1 MKNKVQTNRTAGQ
14 GLVEFAIILTAL
26 LLLILGT
33 IDLGRG
39 IFAYSVIQNAA
50 REGARF
56 GSLHPTNVGGIQTA
70 TRSLI
75 KGIDASSVVVT
86 HSFPDADTIRVNVTY
101 TFRPVTP
108 MLANLLGGAGVI
120 TLTSNAQMLIE

>member
-1 MKNKVQTNRTAGQ
+1 M
-14 GLVEFAIILTAL
+14 EFVIILTVL

-50 REGARF
+50 REGARY
-56 GSLHPTNVGGIQTA
+56 GSIQPTDIGGIQA
-70 TRSLI
+70 AARRLI
-75 KGIDASSVVVT
+75 KGVDASSIVVT
-86 HSFPDADTIRVNVTY
+86 HSFPDADTLAVTVTY

-108 MLANLLGGAGVI
+108 MLGTLLGGAGAI
-120 TLTSNAQMLIE
+120 TLTSTARMLIE